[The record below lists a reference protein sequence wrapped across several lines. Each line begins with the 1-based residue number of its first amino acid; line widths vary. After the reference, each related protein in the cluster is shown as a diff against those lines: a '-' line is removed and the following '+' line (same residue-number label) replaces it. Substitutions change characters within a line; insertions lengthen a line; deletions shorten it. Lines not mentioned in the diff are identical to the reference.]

1 MGNLIEVLKTAD
13 LASGQMKAVEVAGR
27 EILLAQVG
35 DVYYAVS
42 NVCPHRGGRLSGGKL
57 EGTIIECPI
66 HSSLFNIANGRVIRR
81 LKGGFAGRLLGLLKV
96 ISSIKTYKIEVEG
109 NSIKIEV

>member
-1 MGNLIEVLKTAD
+1 MGNLIEVLKAGD
-13 LASGQMKAVEVAGR
+13 LESGQMKPITVEGQ
-27 EILLAQVG
+27 EILIARTS
-35 DVYYAVS
+35 DEYYAVS
-42 NVCPHRGGRLSGGKL
+42 NICPHRGGRLSDGKL
-57 EGTIIECPI
+57 EGSIIECPV
-66 HSSLFNIANGRVIRR
+66 HGSRFNITNGRVIRR

>member
-1 MGNLIEVLKTAD
+1 MGNLIEVLKTDD

-27 EILLAQVG
+27 EILIARVG

-42 NVCPHRGGRLSGGKL
+42 NVCPHRGGRLSNGNL
-57 EGTIIECPI
+57 EGTVIECPI
-66 HSSLFNIANGRVIRR
+66 HGSRFNMANGRVIRR
-81 LKGGFAGRLLGLLKV
+81 LNGGFSGKLLGLLRV

-109 NSIKIEV
+109 DSIKVEV